1 MAEEATQEGQEQSK
15 SKLPLKAIVIVGSI
29 LLVEGLGISA
39 AFMFAGKPSP
49 VKADAAAV
57 DAEALGNQQVEELVV
72 SEKFP
77 NSKTGRTYLYDTEV
91 YILLRRKNRDQVM
104 NQLENMS
111 VRVSS
116 EIATIFRSIDPMM
129 LEEPT
134 LATLRRQI
142 KARMDT
148 MFGKDPE
155 SGKPLV
161 EEVLIRKCTRF
172 RADY

>member
-1 MAEEATQEGQEQSK
+1 MAEAQQDDQEKTK
-15 SKLPLKAIVIVGSI
+15 SKMPLKAVIVVAAI
-29 LLVEGLGISA
+29 LMIEGLGISA

-49 VKADAAAV
+49 VQADAAAV
-57 DAEALGNQQVEELVV
+57 DAEALGNQLVEEMVV

-77 NSKTGRTYLYDTEV
+77 NSKMGRTYLYDTEV
-91 YILLRRKNRDQVM
+91 YILIRRKHRDQVM
-104 NQLENMS
+104 QRMENMS

-116 EIATIFRSIDPMM
+116 EIGIIFRSIDPLM

-142 KARMDT
+142 KAKMDA
-148 MFGKDPE
+148 MFGKDAQ